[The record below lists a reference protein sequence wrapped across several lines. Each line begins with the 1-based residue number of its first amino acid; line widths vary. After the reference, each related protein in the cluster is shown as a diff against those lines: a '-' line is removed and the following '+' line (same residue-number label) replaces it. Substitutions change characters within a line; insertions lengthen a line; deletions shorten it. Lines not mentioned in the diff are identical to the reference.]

1 MNLSR
6 ILPRSKSSRTLLGG
20 AVGAVVMVLVSF
32 CLSNVYTSE
41 AVLLP
46 GEGKSQ
52 SSLGSLSVAAAAL
65 GLGSPVASENAAHV
79 EILHS
84 RWLAEALLTETFDY
98 TRRPRPFKLFPATAH
113 GTLQAYYGKGNLDS
127 AVRALRVDFKASR
140 DLKDNVIHL
149 SMDSASPDLSQQV
162 VQSAVHHLEYF
173 IKNKAQTRGGAKA
186 AYSRDRLREAEGEY
200 DKANQELQDFMT
212 GNLTYQVS
220 GNPAVRLRGARL
232 EAQLALRR
240 QVVATLTLA
249 AEQAVLEQKDDT
261 PVLTILD
268 PGNLPLEKSRPSR
281 SFLIILGAL
290 LGALGAAGWNQR
302 DWIRGQIVKSEQ
314 AGVP

>member
-1 MNLSR
+1 MNLFR
-6 ILPRSKSSRTLLGG
+6 ILSRTKSSRTLLGG
-20 AVGAVVMVLVSF
+20 AVGAVIMVLASL

-41 AVLLP
+41 ALLLP
-46 GEGKSQ
+46 GEGRSQ
-52 SSLGSLSVAAAAL
+52 SSLGSLSMAAAAL
-65 GLGSPVASENAAHV
+65 GFGSPVATENASNV

-84 RWLAEALLTETFDY
+84 RWLEEALLTQTFDY
-98 TRRPRPFKLFPATAH
+98 TRRPWPFNLFPAKAH
-113 GTLQAYYGKGNLDS
+113 GTLQAYYGKVNLDH
-127 AVRALRVDFKASR
+127 AVRALRVDLKASR
-140 DLKDNVIHL
+140 DLKDNVIHV
-149 SMDSASPDLSQQV
+149 SMDSTSPDLSQQV
-162 VQSAVHHLEYF
+162 VQSALHQLEYF

-186 AYSRDRLREAEGEY
+186 AYSRDRLRDAEGEY
-200 DKANQELQDFMT
+200 DKANQELQDFMS

-249 AEQAVLEQKDDT
+249 AEQAVLEEKDDT

-281 SFLIILGAL
+281 SFLVILGFL
-290 LGALGAAGWNQR
+290 FGALGSAGWNHR
-302 DWIRGQIVKSEQ
+302 NWIREQIVKS
-314 AGVP
+314 